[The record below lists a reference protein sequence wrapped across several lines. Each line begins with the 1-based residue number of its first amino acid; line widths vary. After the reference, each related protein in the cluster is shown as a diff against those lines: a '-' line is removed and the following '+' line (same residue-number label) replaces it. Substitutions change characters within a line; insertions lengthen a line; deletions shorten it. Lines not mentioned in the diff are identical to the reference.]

1 MRDTLSDDLDAVVA
15 WLHSYVAADHET
27 EVARYVE
34 HDQQTYV
41 ALIRNLER
49 FFTGEVSTGLG
60 ASLPTFDD
68 DDRELFRAK
77 ADRLIPR
84 AIFKVKRWEHPREG
98 VLYQAYLGSS
108 TPARQNGYHQS
119 LLVKPMAGEFTI
131 VARYAVCRSCF
142 ATGQYDGKR
151 CPDCSAPGWD
161 HREGL
166 NLKSFGDAQ
175 ATRHLEAPT
184 NPAFLPEYES
194 DLGLDGKERS

>member
-1 MRDTLSDDLDAVVA
+1 MGNDFDAVVT

-34 HDQQTYV
+34 HDQQRYL

-49 FFTGEVSTGLG
+49 FFSNGVSTGLG
-60 ASLPTFDD
+60 ASLPALDE

-77 ADRLIPR
+77 ASRLIPHV
-84 AIFKVKRWEHPREG
+84 IFKVKRWEHPREG
-98 VLYQAYLGSS
+98 VLYQVYLGSPD
-108 TPARQNGYHQS
+108 PAKQNGYHES
-119 LLVKPMAGEFTI
+119 LLVKPTAGHFTI
-131 VARYAVCRSCF
+131 IASYTACLACFTTGLYA
-142 ATGQYDGKR
+142 GKR

-161 HREGL
+161 YLEGL

-175 ATRHLEAPT
+175 ATRHLQAPT

-194 DLGLDGKERS
+194 DLDLDSEERS